1 MSLKPLQIPVKIKM
15 KQLGCTR
22 FASWGTTGP
31 LCLAIQPTAIL
42 EVRLA
47 RGPWPS
53 QSLSVVILKKKQQ
66 PVPIFLFKNPNPT
79 LTTYVFFELTMLSAE
94 HLVRARKAQWL
105 ALRSQRYPYS
115 TKGEPRSQ
123 SFPTTLK
130 HWNIYLTHFASSEL
144 HGWPRPPAPAVFAL
158 RGLHLNLGS
167 LSACPGVLGRG
178 IFGSFLRI

>member
-1 MSLKPLQIPVKIKM
+1 MTNPI
-15 KQLGCTR
+15 
-22 FASWGTTGP
+22 
-31 LCLAIQPTAIL
+31 
-42 EVRLA
+42 
-47 RGPWPS
+47 
-53 QSLSVVILKKKQQ
+53 VISCYTKKQAATGSF
-66 PVPIFLFKNPNPT
+66 FLLKTRTQLWQRMFSSNWQCYLPRRT
-79 LTTYVFFELTMLSAE
+79 RQSRWE